1 MILKKKQWDGVSID
15 ETNKLHYSYNS
26 PQIDIKSLDDLK
38 TQLSDQTKLKDALK
52 EAGATVDETATYT
65 IKNQPGLTDDDLI
78 HVNVESSK
86 ASATATNYDLQIP
99 ASDINL
105 VISDLNVKVSGA
117 DVTEVNEK
125 VNLNYNIAI
134 KDETSYTGPADIKKM
149 NATPTEDSVMQELG
163 FKATTRTKR
172 STDATPAATVALN
185 SEKIGETLGVFNT
198 EFSNP
203 VLELDSTNNPSST
216 NNFFTYK
223 ITVTG
228 TPKEGYHFEGGE
240 TSKQFSFLVKI
251 TEVTASYSTTN
262 IGEYNKLSFAW
273 TNSGVNNPTTS
284 NKNTL
289 NTKLQN
295 HANGT
300 ATDANIQKML
310 DEMTSK
316 AKEQK
321 ILENADF
328 YLSDDDKT
336 NGYIKFESNK
346 WQVRVIAKVKAG
358 YEAKT
363 GIDFTKMKLWITITF
378 AQAS

>member
-1 MILKKKQWDGVSID
+1 M
-15 ETNKLHYSYNS
+15 
-26 PQIDIKSLDDLK
+26 
-38 TQLSDQTKLKDALK
+38 KDALK